1 MKKSDEMLYIKRKA
15 LSVKNI
21 KSALKNLSLVII
33 ILFILLFSLIFI
45 KSMTESIVK
54 VLLYLGSGHIEV
66 YSSESLSEIPGFE
79 TYYVKTANSLAFS
92 SSSSAALYIKA
103 VDYSSYFSDER
114 LDYLNLDEAPES
126 GVVISKKMAETLDVA
141 EGSRFTCLI
150 YEEDKNRTRPVLLE
164 VEKIFSSGYNEFD
177 EAIMYAPFSL
187 LSSEVKQ
194 EIILEDE
201 SLIDSAV
208 EELAEKGIASYSYK
222 EIYSSIYSNV
232 SFSSS
237 VLLVILTLLSALSAF
252 YSFFITQRVLDSS
265 KKDIALLFLSGMSKK
280 KIRGLYLKIIMI
292 ELSISA
298 ASALLLALVFS
309 FFIQPLLAFISSFD
323 IAALDNYLMSF
334 DIVYP
339 VLDFSI
345 IISSFLLVSFITIMI
360 TIKTYSR
367 LDIQEMIKCE

>member
-1 MKKSDEMLYIKRKA
+1 
-15 LSVKNI
+15 
-21 KSALKNLSLVII
+21 
-33 ILFILLFSLIFI
+33 
-45 KSMTESIVK
+45 
-54 VLLYLGSGHIEV
+54 
-66 YSSESLSEIPGFE
+66 
-79 TYYVKTANSLAFS
+79 
-92 SSSSAALYIKA
+92 
-103 VDYSSYFSDER
+103 
-114 LDYLNLDEAPES
+114 
-126 GVVISKKMAETLDVA
+126 MAETLDVA

-201 SLIDSAV
+201 SLLDSAV